1 MVTTSDAASQLV
13 QLCEPELVGAVHD
26 DRVGNRNVDARFDDG
41 CADEHIEL
49 APVELA
55 HDALKFSLAHLA
67 VGNANA
73 RFRNQL
79 SEHLGAGLNG
89 IHVVMKEIHLSAA
102 LEFADN
108 GLSNQRLGFAAH
120 ESLDREAFLRCR
132 SNHREVADAL
142 KAHRQRSGNRSGGER
157 QNVDFRA
164 QAL

>member
-1 MVTTSDAASQLV
+1 M

-89 IHVVMKEIHLSAA
+89 IHVVMKEMAPVRRASSSRITASRISALDSRTKVLIA
-102 LEFADN
+102 RRFCGAVAITEK
-108 GLSNQRLGFAAH
+108 SRLQG
-120 ESLDREAFLRCR
+120 SSPAF
-132 SNHREVADAL
+132 
-142 KAHRQRSGNRSGGER
+142 GNRSGGER